1 MLQEQTKKNF
11 HLKLTQPQYLGV
23 HHFYQSQ
30 YAYWFLINHGA
41 QYTYPLFDYIN
52 RDYINDNLTFENRK
66 DVVLYNPKKGIEIT
80 QKLIEENPNIEFIPL
95 QGMNREQ
102 LKELMTQSK
111 IYIDFGHHPGKDK
124 FPREAASCGCVII
137 TSFEGSAQFFNDVT
151 IDPKYKFDNT
161 IDGVSDLIKDIFV
174 NYEDHFN
181 SFNLYRKI
189 INTEVETFKA
199 QIKNTYYEI

>member
-1 MLQEQTKKNF
+1 
-11 HLKLTQPQYLGV
+11 
-23 HHFYQSQ
+23 
-30 YAYWFLINHGA
+30 
-41 QYTYPLFDYIN
+41 
-52 RDYINDNLTFENRK
+52 
-66 DVVLYNPKKGIEIT
+66 
-80 QKLIEENPNIEFIPL
+80 
-95 QGMNREQ
+95 MNREQ

-161 IDGVSDLIKDIFV
+161 TDGVSDLIQDIFT

-181 SFNLYRKI
+181 NFNLYRKI
-189 INTEVETFKA
+189 INTEVETFNT
-199 QIKNTYYEI
+199 QIKNSYYEI